1 MFYSLTGRVAEIG
14 QNSVVLDVGGIGF
27 LLNTSLQTIS
37 LLKIGNQV
45 RLYISES
52 IGENNFDLYA
62 FSEIKE
68 KQFFE
73 LLVSISGVGPKVA
86 ISLLSSLRTDT
97 LMLAIV
103 NDDVRTLTSA
113 PGVGKKIAQRIIL
126 ELRDKLGAEMS
137 ASLSSSGY
145 ASVPQAS
152 SSAQDK
158 AIADAVA
165 GLSVLGYSSAEVSAL
180 IRRSDWSGMTAD
192 QIIREVLKN
201 MV

>member
-1 MFYSLTGRVAEIG
+1 MFYSLTGTVSEIG
-14 QNSVVLDVGGIGF
+14 QNSIVLDVGGIGF

-37 LLKIGNQV
+37 ELETGSQV
-45 RLYISES
+45 RLYVSES

-62 FSEIKE
+62 FSDVKE

-73 LLVSISGVGPKVA
+73 LLISISGVGPKVA
-86 ISLLSSLRTDT
+86 ISLLSSLRTDS

-103 NDDVRTLTSA
+103 NDDVKSLTSA

-126 ELRDKLGAEMS
+126 ELRDKLGVDLS
-137 ASLSSSGY
+137 YLSSAANVNTP
-145 ASVPQAS
+145 ASTPAV
-152 SSAQDK
+152 QDK
-158 AIADAVA
+158 SVADAIA
-165 GLSVLGYSSAEVSAL
+165 GLNVLGYSTSEVSAV
-180 IRRSDWSGMTAD
+180 IRHIDLTGMSTE